1 MKYFIVAGEQSGDL
15 HGSNLVKALLKR
27 DNEAV
32 IACWG
37 GDLMQ
42 EAGARLLMHYKKT
55 AIMGITAVV
64 KNLGTFIR
72 NLSLC
77 RDQIISFRP
86 DVVILIDFPG
96 FNLRLAKKIKDL
108 DQGIKIFYYISPKFW
123 AWGEYRIKKI
133 KKSIDR
139 MFIIFPFEKDFYN
152 KHGIQVEYYGNPLV
166 DETERRLDSLPEKS
180 EILKSL
186 ALSEKPLI
194 ALLAGSRKHEVRAIL
209 PKMISITDDLPGY
222 QFVIAGVGNL
232 PDDLYKIIIGDKPV
246 KIVKDKTYEI
256 LKVADAALVA
266 SGTATLE
273 TALFNVPQVV
283 CYKGDFL
290 SMLIAWIMI
299 KVKYVSLVNLLLDKE
314 AVKELL
320 GYSLTSR
327 NLLRETRDILP
338 GGAGR
343 NQMLSD
349 YSVIRTKLGPA
360 GASDR
365 IALEMINAL
374 KNRTG
379 DKQTE

>member
-15 HGSNLVKALLKR
+15 HGSNLVKALLKH

-32 IACWG
+32 ILCWG

-42 EAGARLLMHYKKT
+42 EAGASLLMHYKKT
-55 AIMGITAVV
+55 AIMGLTAIV

-86 DVVILIDFPG
+86 DAVILIDFPG
-96 FNLRLAKKIKDL
+96 FNLRLAEKIKH
-108 DQGIKIFYYISPKFW
+108 QGIRIFYYISPKFW

-133 KKSIDR
+133 RKLIDR

-152 KHGIQVEYYGNPLV
+152 KHGIRLEYYGNPLV
-166 DETERRLDSLPEKS
+166 DETERRSNSLPEKS
-180 EILKSL
+180 EILRSL
-186 ALSEKPLI
+186 ALSDKPLI
-194 ALLAGSRKHEVRAIL
+194 ALLAGSRKHEVRSIL
-209 PKMISITDDLPGY
+209 PQMISIADDFPGY
-222 QFVIAGVGNL
+222 QFIIAGVRNL
-232 PDDLYKIIIGDKPV
+232 PDDLYRIIIGDKPV
-246 KIVKDKTYEI
+246 KVVKDKTYEI

-273 TALFNVPQVV
+273 TALLNIPQVV

-290 SMLIAWIMI
+290 SMLLAWIMI
-299 KVKYVSLVNLLLDKE
+299 KVKYISLVNLILDKE
-314 AVKELL
+314 TVKELL
-320 GYSLTSR
+320 GYSLTKK

-338 GGAGR
+338 GGARR
-343 NQMLSD
+343 NQILND

-360 GASDR
+360 GASSR
-365 IALEMINAL
+365 IALEMINEL
-374 KNRTG
+374 KNKSG
-379 DKQTE
+379 VKQTK

>member
-1 MKYFIVAGEQSGDL
+1 
-15 HGSNLVKALLKR
+15 
-27 DNEAV
+27 
-32 IACWG
+32 
-37 GDLMQ
+37 
-42 EAGARLLMHYKKT
+42 
-55 AIMGITAVV
+55 
-64 KNLGTFIR
+64 
-72 NLSLC
+72 
-77 RDQIISFRP
+77 
-86 DVVILIDFPG
+86 
-96 FNLRLAKKIKDL
+96 
-108 DQGIKIFYYISPKFW
+108 
-123 AWGEYRIKKI
+123 
-133 KKSIDR
+133 
-139 MFIIFPFEKDFYN
+139 
-152 KHGIQVEYYGNPLV
+152 
-166 DETERRLDSLPEKS
+166 
-180 EILKSL
+180 
-186 ALSEKPLI
+186 
-194 ALLAGSRKHEVRAIL
+194 
-209 PKMISITDDLPGY
+209 
-222 QFVIAGVGNL
+222 
-232 PDDLYKIIIGDKPV
+232 LYKIIIGDKPV

-273 TALFNVPQVV
+273 TALFNIPQVV

-349 YSVIRTKLGPA
+349 YNVIRTKLGPA

>member
-1 MKYFIVAGEQSGDL
+1 
-15 HGSNLVKALLKR
+15 
-27 DNEAV
+27 
-32 IACWG
+32 
-37 GDLMQ
+37 
-42 EAGARLLMHYKKT
+42 
-55 AIMGITAVV
+55 
-64 KNLGTFIR
+64 
-72 NLSLC
+72 
-77 RDQIISFRP
+77 
-86 DVVILIDFPG
+86 
-96 FNLRLAKKIKDL
+96 
-108 DQGIKIFYYISPKFW
+108 
-123 AWGEYRIKKI
+123 
-133 KKSIDR
+133 

-166 DETERRLDSLPEKS
+166 DETERRFDSLPEKS

-186 ALSEKPLI
+186 ALPEKPLI

-273 TALFNVPQVV
+273 TALFNIPQVV

-349 YSVIRTKLGPA
+349 YNVIRTKLGPA